1 MDNSKRS
8 KESKSNYRVN
18 ILEGCTVKVVL
29 LGPPNT
35 GKSTLFNVLTGGKVL
50 VANWPGVTVDVEIG
64 RIKTP
69 GETVCIADLPGTYSL
84 YPTTLEEK
92 IAEAFILDNKPDWIA
107 VLIDATTPEKSLN
120 LLLQAVEAF
129 GSRVIGILTK
139 KAVMHGLGIH
149 IDIEGLKRELGVKI
163 IETSALEGIGLDEL
177 KEAISV
183 KPPEKKL
190 SAHLRISYGPLD
202 AYIGTLEED
211 PNLMAFS
218 EKYSLSQRYTAISL
232 LMNDPVV
239 LDRVTADELK
249 SRVQELKTE
258 ASKAFSSGLNQIIFE
273 KRYQFVDQLA
283 SKHIVRT
290 RESVIMDKID
300 RLLTHPVFGPINSL
314 LLIFTVFLAVFS
326 VNTGFPLNVI
336 LDYVGYH
343 SAAALVEEYSLTSI
357 LGEFFDYLATSV
369 YNYIGGQ
376 PGDLLGNGI
385 IGGVGAVL
393 SFVPLILM
401 VYFFLG
407 ILEDT
412 GVISRIASSLHP
424 FLEPFGLTGRS
435 VFPLFISLGCNVPGV
450 YATRASSIEERVKSL
465 WAVPFIPC
473 QARLV
478 VMLAFADAFFH
489 DPITKTLAVL
499 GLYTAG
505 VIAALLTSVVASI
518 FFREKLGVERRT
530 PLVLELP
537 YLHKPSW
544 KVVYWITRD
553 NTLHFIKKAGTVIF
567 IMSIITWGLVN
578 YGPQGY
584 TGSIRGSFGE
594 LIGEKLSFILHP
606 MQIRGVD
613 ANILTLSL
621 VVGLVAKEV
630 VLSTIV
636 QATGIGD
643 PIKAVASLSITHAQA
658 FGFLLIV
665 TLYFPCIA
673 TLAAMY
679 TETRK
684 WSYILLFA
692 VYSVVLA
699 LSAGYI
705 GYLLNIII

>member
-1 MDNSKRS
+1 MDNSKRAKKHS
-8 KESKSNYRVN
+8 YRVN
-18 ILEGCTVKVVL
+18 LLEGCAVKVVL

-35 GKSTLFNVLTGGKVL
+35 GKSTLFNVLTGGNVL

-64 RIKTP
+64 KIKTP
-69 GETVCIADLPGTYSL
+69 DGAVCIADLPGTYSL
-84 YPTTLEEK
+84 YPTTLEER

-120 LLLQAVEAF
+120 LLIQAVEAF
-129 GSRVIGILTK
+129 GDRVIGILTK

-177 KEAISV
+177 KEAIST
-183 KPPEKKL
+183 KPAEKR
-190 SAHLRISYGPLD
+190 AVTHLRITYGPLD
-202 AYIGTLEED
+202 AYISKLEED
-211 PNLMAFS
+211 PDLKEFS
-218 EKYSLSQRYTAISL
+218 EKYSLSQRYTAIAL
-232 LMNDPVV
+232 LMNDPVI
-239 LDRVTADELK
+239 LDKVTDELK
-249 SRVQELKTE
+249 AKVQDLQAE

-300 RLLTHPVFGPINSL
+300 TLLTHPILGPINSL
-314 LLIFTVFLAVFS
+314 LLIFIVFLAVFS

-336 LDYVGYH
+336 LDYAGYH
-343 SAAALVEEYSLTSI
+343 NAATIVEEYSLTSI

-369 YNYIGGQ
+369 YNYVGGQ
-376 PGDLLGNGI
+376 GGDLLGNGI

-393 SFVPLILM
+393 SFVPLVLM

-489 DPITKTLAVL
+489 DPIMKTFAVL

-505 VIAALLTSVVASI
+505 IIAALFTSIVASI
-518 FFREKLGVERRT
+518 FFKERLGVERRT

-567 IMSIITWGLVN
+567 VMSIITWALIN

-584 TGSIRGSFGE
+584 TGSIEGSFGE
-594 LIGEKLSFILHP
+594 IIGEKLSFILHP
-606 MQIRGVD
+606 VGIKGVD

-636 QATGIGD
+636 QATGIGE
-643 PIKAVASLSITHAQA
+643 PIKAVASLGLTHAQA
-658 FGFLLIV
+658 LGFLLIV

-692 VYSVVLA
+692 VYSILLA

-705 GYLLNIII
+705 GYLLHIII

>member
-1 MDNSKRS
+1 MEGERDSKDQT
-8 KESKSNYRVN
+8 YHVN

-35 GKSTLFNVLTGGKVL
+35 GKSTLFNILTGGNVL

-64 RIKTP
+64 KIKTLR
-69 GETVCIADLPGTYSL
+69 GTICIADLPGTYSL

-107 VLIDATTPEKSLN
+107 VLIDATTPEKSLG
-120 LLLQAVEAF
+120 LLIQAIEAF
-129 GSRVIGILTK
+129 GSKVIGILTK

-149 IDIEGLKRELGVKI
+149 IDVEGLKRELGVNI
-163 IETSALEGIGLDEL
+163 IETSALEGIGLEEL
-177 KEAISV
+177 KEAISI
-183 KPPEKKL
+183 KPTEKSGFTSLK
-190 SAHLRISYGPLD
+190 INYGPLE
-202 AYIGTLEED
+202 AYINMLEGNTD
-211 PNLMAFS
+211 LINFS
-218 EKYSLSQRYTAISL
+218 ADYCLSTRYTAISL
-232 LMNDPVV
+232 LMKDLVIFDKIPNN
-239 LDRVTADELK
+239 LK
-249 SRVQELKTE
+249 ARVQELEEE
-258 ASKAFSSGLNQIIFE
+258 ASKAFSSGLSQIIFE

-290 RESVIMDKID
+290 KESIIMDRID
-300 RLLTHPVFGPINSL
+300 KLLTHPILGPINSL
-314 LLIFTVFLAVFS
+314 LLIFIVFLAVFS

-336 LDYVGYH
+336 LDYTGYH
-343 SAAALVEEYSLTSI
+343 NAAAIVEEYSLTSL
-357 LGEFFDYLATSV
+357 LGEFFDWLATSV

-376 PGDLLGNGI
+376 GGDLLGNGI

-478 VMLAFADAFFH
+478 VILAFADAFFH

-499 GLYTAG
+499 GLYGAG
-505 VIAALLTSVVASI
+505 IFAALFTSVIASV
-518 FFREKLGVERRT
+518 FFKGKLGVERRT

-567 IMSIITWGLVN
+567 VMSIITWTIVN

-584 TGSIRGSFGE
+584 TGTISGSFGE

-606 MQIRGVD
+606 LNIKGIY

-621 VVGLVAKEV
+621 IVGLVAKEV

-636 QATGIGD
+636 QATSIGD
-643 PIKAVASLSITHAQA
+643 PIKAVASLGLTHAQA

-684 WSYILLFA
+684 MSYILLFA
-692 VYSVVLA
+692 LYSIALA

-705 GYLLNIII
+705 GYLLHIII